1 MGDLLVNAQEAEGK
15 RRFIHE
21 LLFQNVSILGGVGD
35 DILIYQGASSEYEV
49 TKNPDG
55 TFTID
60 SGASG
65 KDTVNQVEFV
75 QFSDGTFN
83 INDLVMS

>member
-1 MGDLLVNAQEAEGK
+1 MREKEIFK
-15 RRFIHE
+15 
-21 LLFQNVSILGGVGD
+21 LLFQNVSILGGVGGD
-35 DILIYQGASSEYEV
+35 TIIYQGASSEYEV

-65 KDTVNQVEFV
+65 KDTINQVEFV

-83 INDLVMS
+83 INDLVLS